1 MAMTDQGNL
10 AAGRTMTN
18 GFLIALEG
26 IDGAGKSTIAARVGE
41 ALRSQG
47 WLVTLTRE
55 PGGTSFGTSLRQIL
69 KGAEVPIDPWAEAFL
84 FEADRAQTY
93 AEVLAPALQAGGI
106 VISDRGPFGT
116 IAYQGHGRGLDLGL
130 IDQMNAVA
138 WRRPADLVIVVDVSP
153 ELGLKRKGSG
163 AAPDRFEG
171 AGIVFLE
178 RVRNGYLTAARLR
191 GPDAVVVDG
200 RRSADEVLGD
210 VIHCVEERLGTAAAQ
225 LRGDPR

>member
-1 MAMTDQGNL
+1 MTDQGNV
-10 AAGRTMTN
+10 AAGRTIAN

-69 KGAEVPIDPWAEAFL
+69 KGAGVPIDPWAEAFL

-138 WRRPADLVIVVDVSP
+138 WRHLADLVIVVDVSP
-153 ELGLKRKGSG
+153 ELGLERKRSG
-163 AAPDRFEG
+163 AAQDRFEG
-171 AGIVFLE
+171 AGIAFLE
-178 RVRNGYLTAARLR
+178 RARNGYLSAARLR

-200 RRSADEVLGD
+200 HRPADQVFAD
-210 VIHCVEERLGTAAAQ
+210 VIARVEERLSAATAQ
-225 LRGDPR
+225 PGRDLRE